1 MPSPQLS
8 RLSRRERQVMDIIY
22 RLGEASVNDVLEHL
36 PDPPSYSAIRALLRV
51 LEDKGHLSHEEQG
64 AKYIYKPTLKI
75 ESVRSSALK
84 NLLNTFFDDSPEQ
97 VVATLISEAKLSQGE
112 LEKLSKLI
120 EQAKREGR

>member
-75 ESVRSSALK
+75 ESVRSFALK

-97 VVATLISEAKLSQGE
+97 VVATLISETKLSQGE

>member
-64 AKYIYKPTLKI
+64 AKYIYRKCPQFCAKK
-75 ESVRSSALK
+75 SAQY
-84 NLLNTFFDDSPEQ
+84 FF
-97 VVATLISEAKLSQGE
+97 
-112 LEKLSKLI
+112 
-120 EQAKREGR
+120 